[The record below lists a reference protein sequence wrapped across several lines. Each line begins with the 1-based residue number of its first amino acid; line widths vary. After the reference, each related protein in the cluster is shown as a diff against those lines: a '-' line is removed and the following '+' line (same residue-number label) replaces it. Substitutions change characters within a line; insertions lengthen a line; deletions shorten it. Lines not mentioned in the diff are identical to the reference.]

1 MSDELLALKYRPIT
15 FEEVVGQSNAV
26 RILVNILKSSKLVNC
41 LLFSGPWGT
50 GKTTLARIFGRALVC
65 DSTQPSGSPC
75 NQCSICKEH
84 LLGRST
90 FYSEIDAAT
99 SGGVDDVRRIKE
111 NSVYGAMGSSKKR
124 VVVIDECHRLS
135 SNAMDALL
143 KLFEEGSKVIFIL
156 ATTDPNKLLRTVV
169 SRCVSVN
176 IDLIPSELIEKK
188 LAEICQIEKIS
199 NDPAALKMI
208 SRLANGHLR
217 DGVKILD
224 QTSSFGVTLEGVKTV
239 MNVPDKKPF
248 YELLIHLRTDNKQDL
263 LKFLLNNFSQYPSNK
278 LSVVFKEALQD
289 CIMTYYEVP
298 SLVVEEREA
307 VVHVVNLYKD
317 SIESVASYVKN
328 FHFEMIFPVF
338 LIEILLLKSLLE
350 GENKF
355 LQNTNVRITAPAREF
370 KSELERLQFY
380 SRKKRTAQNEIDFY
394 KFAYL
399 IGGRVLSVCGE

>member
-1 MSDELLALKYRPIT
+1 MSDELLALKWRPKT
-15 FEEVVGQSNAV
+15 FEEVVGQANAV
-26 RILVNILKSSKLVNC
+26 RILTNILKSSKLVNC

-65 DSTQPSGSPC
+65 DSPQPSSSPC
-75 NQCSICKEH
+75 NQCAICKEH
-84 LLGRST
+84 IVGRSI

-111 NSVYGAMGSSKKR
+111 NSAYGAMGSSKKR

-176 IDLIPSELIEKK
+176 IDLIPPELIEKK
-188 LAEICQIEKIS
+188 LAEICTIEKIS

-217 DGVKILD
+217 DGIKILD
-224 QTSSFGVTLEGVKTV
+224 QTSAFGVTLEGVKMV

-298 SLVVEEREA
+298 SLVEEQE
-307 VVHVVNLYKD
+307 VVNEVLNLYKD
-317 SIESVASYVKN
+317 SIESVSSYVKN

-370 KSELERLQFY
+370 KNELERMQFF
-380 SRKKRTAQNEIDFY
+380 SRKKKLPQNAIDIY

-399 IGGRVLSVCGE
+399 IGGRVLSTCGE